1 MTMTPKVMITAW
13 SAVSPFGMSR
23 ASFVDGVTGGHSAA
37 VDLDQARWNA
47 PDKRACLVPGFDIK
61 TVLGRKGT
69 RAMNRVTALAVTT
82 VGQLI
87 QAEDPGR
94 AWGRDTAIVLGTT
107 TGSSQS
113 NMDVTRDSLTG
124 ARPFDVE
131 PARLPYCVMN
141 CAAGQCAIWYGLQG
155 PNATIASGRPTG
167 LAALSYARRLLVTG
181 RATRVMCG
189 ATEEYSTARAW
200 INFHA
205 SGRESLLGEGCAM
218 FVLELAPSVPPGT
231 RPLGSVLAV
240 ESRVC
245 LDGDWRG
252 AVARC
257 VERVTSAV
265 PGAAPV
271 SAACPSGAD
280 DAGGEAERA
289 VLGEAFGAG
298 TPVLDVTGLIGETHA
313 ASAAFQLARVL
324 SQPVAA
330 AAPDG
335 GTAVV
340 TSTDPGGA
348 VSAALIQL
356 GGSQ

>member
-1 MTMTPKVMITAW
+1 MTMMPKVAITAW
-13 SAVSPFGMSR
+13 SVVSPFGMSR
-23 ASFVDGVTGGHSAA
+23 ASFVDGVTGGQSAA

-61 TVLGRKGT
+61 AVLGRKGT

-87 QAEDPGR
+87 EAEDPER

-155 PNATIASGRPTG
+155 PNVTIASGRPTG

-181 RATRVMCG
+181 RATRVLCG
-189 ATEEYSTARAW
+189 ASEEYSAARAW

-205 SGRESLLGEGCAM
+205 SGGESLLGEGCAM
-218 FVLELAPSVPPGT
+218 FVLELASSLTAGT
-231 RPLGSVLAV
+231 APLGSVLAV
-240 ESRVC
+240 DSRACV
-245 LDGDWRG
+245 DGDWRA
-252 AVARC
+252 AVSRC

-265 PGAAPV
+265 PDAAPV
-271 SAACPSGAD
+271 AAACPSGAD

-289 VLGEAFGAG
+289 VLGEFTGAG
-298 TPVLDVTGLIGETHA
+298 TALLDVSGLIGETHA
-313 ASAAFQLARVL
+313 ASAASQLARVL
-324 SQPVAA
+324 SQSEAFPAL
-330 AAPDG
+330 DG

-340 TSTDPGGA
+340 TSTDPGGT